1 MFWDRLYHLC
11 TKNNFKPNTV
21 AKAIGLS
28 TATATKWKNGS
39 VPNGEA
45 LSKIADYL
53 DCSVDYLLGRTDTPQ
68 VVNLPEPLISTLLS
82 EYSKNSDEFI
92 SDDFMY
98 TAQNLVNNIKHI
110 AKKKNI
116 LIRDI
121 LKDCGLSVNAI
132 NTISDKK
139 GLSSFSL
146 AKIADY
152 LDVSVDYL
160 LGRTDTP
167 QVINFSDKGA
177 SMYNSQETANLI
189 KSLANLK
196 GISISK
202 LLLDCELN
210 KNALYTMQSKGYFL
224 RVEAIAKIADYLDV
238 SVDYLLGKTDIP
250 QVINF
255 PDRGVFMYNSSD
267 IASRINYLLK
277 VQNKF
282 QKIML
287 ENCGLNKN
295 AISTMTARKSIPKAD
310 NLAKIA
316 DYLNCSVDYLL
327 GRTNTPQVI
336 NFSDGGDAFL
346 YISSNIAEKIKTM
359 AKIKKIQIKDML
371 KDCELGKNSLSSMQS
386 GGSIPKSDTLAKIAD
401 YLDVS
406 VDYLLGKTDIP
417 QVINFPD
424 RGAFMYNS
432 QETVNRIKFQA
443 KKQNISINQLLS
455 NCGLGKST
463 ITKMSNGTDILTHNF
478 LKIANYLDCSVD
490 YLLGRTDTK
499 RVVNIPDDVL
509 DTIIAKYNEDKER
522 K

>member
-1 MFWDRLYHLC
+1 MYNSPALANKIKEIAKLKNISLKDLLSDCGLGSNTMSHL
-11 TKNNFKPNTV
+11 KHN
-21 AKAIGLS
+21 KAIAFDSL
-28 TATATKWKNGS
+28 A
-39 VPNGEA
+39 
-45 LSKIADYL
+45 KIADYL
-53 DCSVDYLLGRTDTPQ
+53 DISVDYLIGRTDTPQ

-177 SMYNSQETANLI
+177 FMYNSQETANLI

-210 KNALYTMQSKGYFL
+210 KNALYTMQSKGYFP
-224 RVEAIAKIADYLDV
+224 RVEAI
-238 SVDYLLGKTDIP
+238 
-250 QVINF
+250 
-255 PDRGVFMYNSSD
+255 
-267 IASRINYLLK
+267 
-277 VQNKF
+277 
-282 QKIML
+282 
-287 ENCGLNKN
+287 
-295 AISTMTARKSIPKAD
+295 
-310 NLAKIA
+310 
-316 DYLNCSVDYLL
+316 
-327 GRTNTPQVI
+327 
-336 NFSDGGDAFL
+336 
-346 YISSNIAEKIKTM
+346 
-359 AKIKKIQIKDML
+359 
-371 KDCELGKNSLSSMQS
+371 
-386 GGSIPKSDTLAKIAD
+386 AKIAD

-463 ITKMSNGTDILTHNF
+463 ITKMSNGADILTHNF

-490 YLLGRTDTK
+490 YLLGKTDNPM
-499 RVVNIPDDVL
+499 VN
-509 DTIIAKYNEDKER
+509 K
-522 K
+522 